1 MKDQLISNNSNDKN
15 DGLMKEI
22 KKMSKIKYLNLLISI
37 IRFLMILSLT
47 FLILYFPSTF
57 RVTLFTKIIGLTN
70 VLILPLI
77 TSFFFVVV
85 ISGTY
90 DRDFWVK
97 KNPTKIN
104 FFNCFFCWCI
114 MSKNVGFLKK
124 LTLIFCVNDFI
135 WSFILS
141 YYLIKDFAIPNN
153 SKFFPFS
160 WKRIIYRIIL
170 NWTDSILLLL
180 QFYCFCYYGYFLN
193 RLEIYIEYY
202 KRLII
207 KKRDEEASFVRNIL
221 PYDINE
227 YVSSS
232 GEELQNV

>member
-1 MKDQLISNNSNDKN
+1 MKDQLIPNKSNGKN
-15 DGLMKEI
+15 DDLMKEI
-22 KKMSKIKYLNLLISI
+22 KKMSLLKYLNLLFSI
-37 IRFLMILSLT
+37 IRFFMIFPLT

-57 RVTLFTKIIGLTN
+57 KVTLFTQIIGLTN

-77 TSFFFVVV
+77 TSFLFVVV
-85 ISGTY
+85 ISGTK

-97 KNPTKIN
+97 KNSVKLN
-104 FFNCFFCWCI
+104 FYNCFFCSCI
-114 MSKNVGFLKK
+114 MSKNVNFLQK
-124 LTLIFCVNDFI
+124 LTFIFCANDFI

-153 SKFFPFS
+153 SKYFPFS

-170 NWTDSILLLL
+170 NWIDSILLFL
-180 QFYCFCYYGYFLN
+180 QFYCFRYYGYFLN

-207 KKRDEEASFVRNIL
+207 KKRDEEAGFVRNIL

-227 YVSSS
+227 YISSS